1 MLPHRRSLIACGFL
15 LLLSTPLQAEE
26 RAGAGA
32 AAKATA
38 PKFLDVVKEN
48 FAAWDRDKNAEL
60 SGDEIEL
67 AVHNPAV
74 KGHAAAAAAALRRA
88 VRAEHARLPV
98 TLAKLVAEIPYDA
111 KSKAEPKPAN
121 YEGLYDSA
129 LAKIAATKREI
140 FVSDKPSV
148 DGLHQGRLGDCFLLA
163 GLGTMAHCYPE
174 RLKQM
179 IEPTTDGQIA
189 VTFGSGQRV
198 VLPPPTDAEIVIGA
212 ETGNDG
218 VWANVFEKA
227 IGQLY
232 LERQTTK
239 KHVTPFS
246 IIGVGGTPNTP
257 LSFLTGHRC
266 KRLGCEDFQKE
277 GLLQGEAREARLKDI
292 RQQLTATL
300 KAGRVIV
307 GGTAPISGQQVKVPG
322 LYYNHSYGVLNY
334 DEQTDL
340 VTFWNPFGNKFT
352 PKGPASL
359 KHGYQTSHGRF
370 EVPLPEAVMW
380 FGSFSIETTEPP
392 LAPDEKAAKSVGPSV
407 K

>member
-1 MLPHRRSLIACGFL
+1 MLPLRHYLILTWEFHL
-15 LLLSTPLQAEE
+15 LVQDLAWAEE
-26 RAGAGA
+26 VSAQPV
-32 AAKATA
+32 
-38 PKFLDVVKEN
+38 PKFLDVVKAN
-48 FAAWDRDKNAEL
+48 FAGWDLDKNAEL

-74 KGHAAAAAAALRRA
+74 KGHAAAAAASLRRA
-88 VRAEHARLPV
+88 VRAQRERLPL
-98 TLAKLVAEIPYDA
+98 TLAKLAADIPYDA
-111 KSKAEPKPAN
+111 KSKATPVPAN
-121 YEGLYDSA
+121 YEGMYDSA
-129 LAKIAATKREI
+129 LAKIAVTKREI

-174 RLKQM
+174 RLVKM
-179 IEPTTDGQIA
+179 IEPTADGMIA
-189 VTFGSGQRV
+189 VNFGSGQRV
-198 VLPPPTDAEIVIGA
+198 VLPPPTDAEVVIGA

-218 VWANVFEKA
+218 VWANIFEKA

-232 LERQTTK
+232 LERQTAK

-246 IIGVGGTPNTP
+246 IIGIGGSPATP
-257 LSFLTGHRC
+257 LAFLTGHRC
-266 KRLGCEDFQKE
+266 KRLGCEDFQKA
-277 GLLQGEAREARLKDI
+277 GLLEGEAREARLNDI

-307 GGTAPISGQQVKVPG
+307 GGTAPISGIQVKVPG

-352 PKGPASL
+352 PKGPAGL
-359 KHGYQTSHGRF
+359 KHGFPTSHGRF
-370 EVPLPEAVMW
+370 EMTMPEAVMW

-392 LAPDEKAAKSVGPSV
+392 LPTKG
-407 K
+407 